1 MYDSEAI
8 LNPDFRLLSA
18 DEKGVACKDLYMQT
32 FFSLD
37 EPDVWYPDVGTKW
50 PKIARIFSDRI
61 VTFPI
66 FTNPHAKRYLS
77 RRHGRIKTITY
88 EMDSYDL
95 PDAEDQALILID
107 WQMPRPVWN
116 ECAYGLGLA
125 KELDPLW
132 HGLVRLPDIESIV
145 ITQDSK
151 LEIVEGTARIPRDC
165 LDEMRRIFVRTDR
178 KLRERIHIAKQ
189 WHVRN
194 EILAKLSPERFPAY
208 AQLTSTGELVEY
220 RMVGNR
226 PSPAA
231 ERHKREASIRTVRES
246 AEQIARDSPRELINL
261 HAEIER
267 VTLATMI
274 ERFEKKLS
282 LSLPEAQWQ
291 TFFEENI
298 FILSLLFARPVKLL
312 HAQFH
317 AQSSHLD
324 GSGSQIGDFL
334 FRELGQSLAIIEIKK
349 PSSPLMQTKAYRN
362 DKVYGPH
369 AELSGAVT
377 QVLFQKASLQN
388 NWLYHQSNLKNS
400 LPDTISCIVIA
411 GITPT
416 EAEQRRCFDIFRHA
430 CKDVDVVTFDEL
442 LGKLKLLLHHLT
454 PPATERDNEDPF

>member
-8 LNPDFRLLSA
+8 LSPDFRLLSA
-18 DEKGVACKDLYMQT
+18 EEKGLACRDLYMQT

-37 EPDVWYPDVGTKW
+37 EPDVWYPEADSKW
-50 PKIARIFSDRI
+50 PKIARIFSDKI

-77 RRHGRIKTITY
+77 CRHGRIKTITY
-88 EMDSYDL
+88 EMDSCDL
-95 PDAEDQALILID
+95 PDGPDQALILID
-107 WQMPRPVWN
+107 WQLQRPVWN

-132 HGLVRLPDIESIV
+132 HGLVRLPDIESII
-145 ITQDSK
+145 ITQDSN
-151 LEIVEGTARIPRDC
+151 LEIVEGSARIPRNY
-165 LDEMRRIFVRTDR
+165 LDEMRRTFERANR
-178 KLRERIHIAKQ
+178 KLKERIRIAKQ

-194 EILAKLSPERFPAY
+194 EILAKLAPQRFPAF
-208 AQLTSTGELVEY
+208 AQVTSTGELVEY
-220 RMVGNR
+220 RMVGTR
-226 PSPAA
+226 QSAA
-231 ERHKREASIRTVRES
+231 VERYKREASIRTVRES

-274 ERFEKKLS
+274 DRFEKKLN

-291 TFFEENI
+291 VFFEENI

-312 HAQFH
+312 HSQFH
-317 AQSSHLD
+317 AQGSNLD
-324 GSGSQIGDFL
+324 GSGAQIGDFL
-334 FRELGQSLAIIEIKK
+334 IRELGQSLAIIEIKK
-349 PSSPLMQTKAYRN
+349 PASPLMQTKAYRN
-362 DKVYGPH
+362 DKVFGPH
-369 AELSGAVT
+369 AELSGAIT

-388 NWLYHQSNLKNS
+388 NWLYHQSNLKDS
-400 LPDTISCIVIA
+400 LPDTINCIVIA
-411 GITPT
+411 GTTPT
-416 EAEQRRCFDIFRHA
+416 DAEQRRCFDIFRHA

-454 PPATERDNEDPF
+454 PPTIENDDQHPF